1 MFKFMCRRRGA
12 ISIFLILVLVPMLI
26 VSSIFVDM
34 SRIRLAKAAAT
45 SAGDLTLNTALTNY
59 DAVLKDMYG
68 LFATSQSI
76 DEMLENPDLII
87 SLAQRL
93 KNERLKVN
101 ALNKAIVANEE
112 YINLGKIIENT
123 DGAITIGQYAKLIS
137 SKVDMGRNRLY
148 KWFRDNGYFINKC
161 DDKNTP
167 KQIYIESG
175 LFKLHEKVVQ
185 TENGE
190 ILSVKPLI
198 TGKGQKYFT
207 AKILESVYVS

>member
-1 MFKFMCRRRGA
+1 M
-12 ISIFLILVLVPMLI
+12 SII
-26 VSSIFVDM
+26 
-34 SRIRLAKAAAT
+34 K
-45 SAGDLTLNTALTNY
+45 
-59 DAVLKDMYG
+59 
-68 LFATSQSI
+68 
-76 DEMLENPDLII
+76 
-87 SLAQRL
+87 QR
-93 KNERLKVN
+93 N

-148 KWFRDNGYFINKC
+148 KWFRDNGYFINKG

-207 AKILESVYVS
+207 AKILENGYLN